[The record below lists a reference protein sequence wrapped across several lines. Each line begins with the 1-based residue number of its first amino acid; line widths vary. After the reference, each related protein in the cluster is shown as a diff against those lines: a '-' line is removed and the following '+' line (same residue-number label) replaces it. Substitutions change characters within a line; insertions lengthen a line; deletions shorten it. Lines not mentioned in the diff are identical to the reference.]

1 MDQLLLLKGNYLLVI
16 ILIVMFIGFIAL
28 YDNIVQKEYSM
39 DFYFGVAL
47 IVGITGAICVYINT
61 LPEPIISEEIIN
73 GPPNF

>member
-16 ILIVMFIGFIAL
+16 LLIVIIIGFIAL
-28 YDNIVQKEYSM
+28 YDNIIQKEYSM
-39 DFYFGVAL
+39 EFYFGIAM

-61 LPEPIISEEIIN
+61 LPEPIISEEILN